1 MISYTQ
7 EDWAAYIAGLVS
19 EEQRQQMEAELE
31 QSDEALA
38 LYLLAMEESAS
49 MLPPIEIEAAQ
60 SITDSLMDTLYPPS
74 TVGANVAALHH
85 QQKAVQSEQLK
96 QEQQADI
103 PSHESLDSSTPRTRH
118 RKWNE
123 HPLFHYT
130 IAAAI
135 TIIFMASGFFEA
147 LSIEPK
153 TLIERPS
160 GSITHGMVETFTK
173 WFGAKP

>member
-19 EEQRQQMEAELE
+19 EEQRQHMEAELE

-38 LYLLAMEESAS
+38 LYLLAMEESVS

-60 SITDSLMDTLYPPS
+60 SITDSIMGTLYPPS
-74 TVGANVAALHH
+74 AVGANVAALHH
-85 QQKAVQSEQLK
+85 QQQAVISEQIK
-96 QEQQADI
+96 QADI
-103 PSHESLDSSTPRTRH
+103 PSYESSDSSIPRTRH

-160 GSITHGMVETFTK
+160 GSITHGMVETLTK